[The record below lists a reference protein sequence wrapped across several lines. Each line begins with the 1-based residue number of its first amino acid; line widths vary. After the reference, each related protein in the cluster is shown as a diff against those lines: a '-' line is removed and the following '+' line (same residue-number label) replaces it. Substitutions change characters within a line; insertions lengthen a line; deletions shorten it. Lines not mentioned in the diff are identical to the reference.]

1 MSAQAELMIRTS
13 GLADAVRVLRAALH
27 SGVWQRMTDYADGPA
42 TARLD
47 GITHSGVLA
56 DPTAVA
62 ALSRNRSMAG
72 NHRVEFD
79 RAMTEAAAAL
89 GRAIGLAALY
99 PQRDAHELLT
109 LAKGEPG
116 CDNCAQTTGPSG
128 QPRWEPVKSNLA
140 RRTDVD
146 GRLPRAVHLCR
157 WCYDHV
163 ILWERLPTVAE
174 LELRHSGRR
183 VPWPADVPRPTATE
197 GAA

>member
-1 MSAQAELMIRTS
+1 MSAQAELMGRAT
-13 GLADAVRVLRAALH
+13 GLADAVRVLRDALH

-42 TARLD
+42 TARFD
-47 GITHSGVLA
+47 GIGHGGALA
-56 DPTAVA
+56 DPTATA

-72 NHRVEFD
+72 SHRVEFD
-79 RAMTEAAAAL
+79 RALTDATAAL
-89 GRAIGLAALY
+89 SRALCLAALY

-116 CDNCAQTTGPSG
+116 CDNCAQTTGPAG
-128 QPRWEPVKSNLA
+128 TPRWEPIKSNLA

-163 ILWERLPTVAE
+163 ILWDRLPTIAE

-183 VPWPADVPRPTATE
+183 VPWPDDVPRPTEKE

>member
-1 MSAQAELMIRTS
+1 MSAQAELMMRTS
-13 GLADAVRVLRAALH
+13 GLADAVRVLRDALH

-47 GITHSGVLA
+47 GLGHGGGVA

-72 NHRVEFD
+72 NHRIEFEI
-79 RAMTEAAAAL
+79 AMNDARIAL
-89 GRAIGLAALY
+89 ARAIALAALY
-99 PQRDAHELLT
+99 PHRDAHELLT
-109 LAKGEPG
+109 LAKGSPG

-128 QPRWEPVKSNLA
+128 QPRWEPIKANLA

-163 ILWERLPTVAE
+163 ILWDRLPTIAE
-174 LELRHSGRR
+174 LELHHSGRR
-183 VPWPADVPRPTATE
+183 VPWPDDVPRPTETE